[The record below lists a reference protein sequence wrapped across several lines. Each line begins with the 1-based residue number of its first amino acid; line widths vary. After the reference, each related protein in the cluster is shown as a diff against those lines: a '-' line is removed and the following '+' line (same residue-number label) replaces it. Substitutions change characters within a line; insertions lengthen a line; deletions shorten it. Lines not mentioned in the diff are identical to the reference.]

1 MILTKQ
7 ELLESLQDGI
17 VTVTFTKVNGEVR
30 TMPCTLREDIV
41 PPRSA
46 PAEGAE
52 TKTKK
57 KNDGVISAWCIDK
70 GAWRSFRYD
79 SIVSLQFD
87 GSGQ

>member
-1 MILTKQ
+1 MILTRN
-7 ELLESLQDGI
+7 ELIESLQDGI

-41 PPRSA
+41 PLRPT
-46 PAEGAE
+46 PVEGTE
-52 TKTKK
+52 PKTKK
-57 KNDGVISAWCIDK
+57 KNDNVISAWCIDK

-87 GSGQ
+87 GGGQ